1 MILVTAI
8 QPPTEKRL
16 PDPMSEWIKS
26 GKWRG
31 GYEASDQM
39 LDEHAKR
46 YGLEDLARRILGIDF
61 NET

>member
-1 MILVTAI
+1 MILGTAI
-8 QPPTEKRL
+8 QPPTENGL
-16 PDPMSEWIKS
+16 PDPMSEWIKN
-26 GKWRG
+26 GKWWE
-31 GYEASDQM
+31 GYEASDRM